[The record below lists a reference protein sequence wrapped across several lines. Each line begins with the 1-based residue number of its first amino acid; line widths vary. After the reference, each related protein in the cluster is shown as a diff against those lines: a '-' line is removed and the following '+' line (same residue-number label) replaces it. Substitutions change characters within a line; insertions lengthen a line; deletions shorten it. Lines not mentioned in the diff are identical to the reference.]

1 MLRSKWWKR
10 VPIGIPIGI
19 VVLLFIGLICY
30 NVKEQKAD
38 FFEASVVDC
47 ITILVAVVISY
58 YLVQRQNNYQRQK
71 DIISDMV
78 LKMQVSFEQKELYD
92 FCGQDKQTIT
102 MRNRGLN
109 NRIHILETLAE
120 EFNIVTEVD
129 FVRHHFDEYSDFIGN
144 HIENMEYLCQSQNE
158 LRRPVESISQK
169 LIEIAVH
176 LYK

>member
-1 MLRSKWWKR
+1 
-10 VPIGIPIGI
+10 
-19 VVLLFIGLICY
+19 
-30 NVKEQKAD
+30 
-38 FFEASVVDC
+38 
-47 ITILVAVVISY
+47 
-58 YLVQRQNNYQRQK
+58 
-71 DIISDMV
+71 
-78 LKMQVSFEQKELYD
+78 
-92 FCGQDKQTIT
+92 

-109 NRIHILETLAE
+109 NRIQILETLAE

-129 FVRHHFDEYSDFIGN
+129 FVRHHFEEYSDFIGN

>member
-1 MLRSKWWKR
+1 M
-10 VPIGIPIGI
+10 
-19 VVLLFIGLICY
+19 
-30 NVKEQKAD
+30 
-38 FFEASVVDC
+38 
-47 ITILVAVVISY
+47 ILKIQVS
-58 YLVQRQNNYQRQK
+58 LEHK
-71 DIISDMV
+71 DI
-78 LKMQVSFEQKELYD
+78 YD
-92 FCGQDKQTIT
+92 IYGQDTQKLRMI
-102 MRNRGLN
+102 NRGLN

-120 EFNIVTEVD
+120 EFNIVTEVA